1 MTSGERERERVDTN
15 TDALLQQPKKATAS
29 ELWATIPSARADDLA
44 QMKRDYQAL
53 ALANTL
59 DPKRFMKGGNR
70 AGKVPEHFAV
80 SFGCTHATGYC
91 MFSDSFPS
99 FLQIGTMVDAPRHL
113 QDTTVRKER
122 KYRAG
127 EIVSGLIQD
136 GEVGTYAKRKFED
149 LQDKRMANGRG
160 KGWKKRSK
168 W

>member
-1 MTSGERERERVDTN
+1 
-15 TDALLQQPKKATAS
+15 
-29 ELWATIPSARADDLA
+29 
-44 QMKRDYQAL
+44 
-53 ALANTL
+53 
-59 DPKRFMKGGNR
+59 
-70 AGKVPEHFAV
+70 
-80 SFGCTHATGYC
+80 